1 MQYEPMLGKTWYV
14 SFEKQENLSDLL
26 VEKDLRTAIM
36 WVLHSSNG
44 KNSLEDIVRLS
55 GLEIKLVKNAVDL
68 CIENDLIFE
77 SLL

>member
-1 MQYEPMLGKTWYV
+1 
-14 SFEKQENLSDLL
+14 
-26 VEKDLRTAIM
+26 M

-55 GLEIKLVKNAVDL
+55 GLEIKLAKNAVDL